1 MSGPGTRA
9 TTRQLVWAVS
19 VGVVLA
25 DSSIVTLALPDVLAE
40 YDATVFGV
48 SWVLTAYNI
57 VLAAAIMPVARLA
70 RSSPANTWIAGLVL
84 FSAASLACA
93 LSPSELSLIHI

>member
-1 MSGPGTRA
+1 MTEGIGERR
-9 TTRQLVWAVS
+9 TRQLIWALS

-25 DSSIVTLALPDVLAE
+25 DSSVVTLALPDVLAE

-57 VLAAAIMPVARLA
+57 VLAASILPVVRLTRRA
-70 RSSPANTWIAGLVL
+70 PSRTWAVGLVIFGL
-84 FSAASLACA
+84 ASLACA
-93 LSPSELSLIHI
+93 LSPSAGVL

>member
-1 MSGPGTRA
+1 MSDGIGEHR
-9 TTRQLVWAVS
+9 TRQLIWALS

-40 YDATVFGV
+40 YDTTVFGV

-57 VLAAAIMPVARLA
+57 VLAASILPVVRLT
-70 RSSPANTWIAGLVL
+70 RRTHRPA
-84 FSAASLACA
+84 SA
-93 LSPSELSLIHI
+93 PIRRPRRWP

>member
-1 MSGPGTRA
+1 MSDGIGERRS
-9 TTRQLVWAVS
+9 RQLIWALS

-25 DSSIVTLALPDVLAE
+25 DSSVVTLALPDVLGE

-57 VLAAAIMPVARLA
+57 VLAASIMPVVRLTRRA
-70 RSSPANTWIAGLVL
+70 PSQAWAVGLL
-84 FSAASLACA
+84 IFGLASLGCA
-93 LSPSELSLIHI
+93 LSPSAGALI